1 MDFLFPQGGYPGA
14 VLPKGS
20 GKKKATRI
28 SADGPESYFFSK
40 NSSQNIP
47 DFVRSFFQQ
56 YGGIYLQA

>member
-28 SADGPESYFFSK
+28 SADGPESYFFFEK
-40 NSSQNIP
+40 LKP
-47 DFVRSFFQQ
+47 EHP
-56 YGGIYLQA
+56 